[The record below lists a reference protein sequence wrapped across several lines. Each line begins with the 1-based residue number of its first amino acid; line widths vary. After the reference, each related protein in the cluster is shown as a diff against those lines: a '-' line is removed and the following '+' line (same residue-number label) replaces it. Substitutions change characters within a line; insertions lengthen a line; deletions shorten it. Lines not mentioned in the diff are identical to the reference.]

1 MASTPVPQNIAEE
14 VLSLNGIKNIGQAS
28 IREVSKIINEI
39 EHQTGVKFI
48 RMEIGI
54 PGLPTPEIGVNAHI
68 EAVKNGVSS
77 QYPPMDGIP
86 ELKKEAA
93 RFVKNFLDIDVL
105 PECCIPTAGSMQAG
119 IAAVLTVNRMDKNKE
134 GTLFIDPGF
143 PVQKA
148 QCKML
153 GQTYRTFDI
162 YNYRGEKL
170 RAKLEE
176 MMSDG
181 KVASILYSNPNNPAW
196 FCLTDEELRIIGE
209 VANKYNVVVI
219 EDLAYFGMDF
229 RKDYSKPGVSP
240 YQPTVAKYTDNFI
253 LFISAS
259 KAFSY
264 AGERMA
270 LVAFSEKVWNIQAP
284 DLLRYF
290 QTENLGRAF
299 VLGALYA
306 LTAGASH
313 SAQYGFA
320 AMLKAV
326 NDDVFNFVENVKEYG
341 RRAEIMKKYF
351 TDNGFYIVYDK
362 DGEDPIADGFFFTVN
377 YPSYRGDE
385 LLKELLNYGISA
397 IALDTTGSECQGI
410 RACVSLV
417 KSEQLPILKERLELF
432 HRQNSGQ

>member
-1 MASTPVPQNIAEE
+1 MKSTPVPQNVAEE

-39 EHQTGVKFI
+39 EQRTDVKFI

-68 EAVKNGVSS
+68 EAIKRGVSS

-93 RFVKNFLDIDVL
+93 RFVKNFLDINVV

-119 IAAVLTVNRMDKNKE
+119 IAAVLTVNRMYKDKE

-148 QCKML
+148 QCTML

-176 MMSDG
+176 MLSDG
-181 KVASILYSNPNNPAW
+181 KISSILYSNPNNPAW
-196 FCLTDEELRIIGE
+196 FCLTDEELQIIGE

-240 YQPTVAKYTDNFI
+240 YQPTVARYTDNFI
-253 LFISAS
+253 LFISSS
-259 KAFSY
+259 KVFSY

-270 LVAFSEKVWNIQAP
+270 LVVFSEKIWNTKAP

-290 QTENLGRAF
+290 QTDNLGRAF

-306 LTAGASH
+306 LTAGTSH

-320 AMLKAV
+320 TMLKAV
-326 NDDVFNFVENVKEYG
+326 NDDVFNFVESVKEYG

-351 TDNGFYIVYDK
+351 TDNGFFIVYDK

-377 YPSYRGDE
+377 YPGYRGDE

-397 IALDTTGSECQGI
+397 ISLDTTGSDCQGI

-432 HRQNSGQ
+432 HKQNLKG

>member
-1 MASTPVPQNIAEE
+1 MKVTPVPKNIAEE
-14 VLSLNGIKNIGQAS
+14 VLSLNGIQNIGHAN
-28 IREVSKIINEI
+28 IREVSKIINDI
-39 EHQTGVKFI
+39 EQRTGVEFV
-48 RMEIGI
+48 RMEIGV
-54 PGLPTPEIGVNAHI
+54 PGLPTPEVGVEAHI
-68 EAVKNGVSS
+68 QALKNGISS
-77 QYPPMDGIP
+77 IYPPIDGTP
-86 ELKKEAA
+86 DFKKEAV
-93 RFVKNFLDIDVL
+93 RFVKNFLDIDVV
-105 PECCIPTAGSMQAG
+105 PECCIPTTGSMQAG
-119 IAAVLTVNRMDKNKE
+119 MATVMTVNRMDKNKE

-153 GQTYRTFDI
+153 GQTYRSFDV
-162 YNYRGEKL
+162 YNFRGEKL
-170 RAKLEE
+170 REKLEE
-176 MMSDG
+176 MLSDG
-181 KVASILYSNPNNPAW
+181 KISSILYSSPNNPAW
-196 FCLTDEELRIIGE
+196 YCLTDEELRMIGE

-229 RKDYSKPGVSP
+229 RKDYSTPGKSP

-253 LFISAS
+253 LFISSS

-270 LVAFSEKVWNIQAP
+270 LVVFSEKIWNIQAP

-290 QTENLGRAF
+290 QTDKLGRAYLF
-299 VLGALYA
+299 GALYA
-306 LTAGASH
+306 LSAGTSH

-320 AMLKAV
+320 AMLKAS
-326 NDDVFNFVENVKEYG
+326 NDSTYNYIEAVREYG
-341 RRAEIMKKYF
+341 ERAKIMKKYF

-362 DGEDPIADGFFFTVN
+362 DGEVPIADGFFFTVN
-377 YPSYRGDE
+377 YPGYAGDQ

-417 KSEQLPILKERLELF
+417 KAKQLPLLKERLELF
-432 HRQNSGQ
+432 HKQNA

>member
-1 MASTPVPQNIAEE
+1 MKSTPVPQNVAEE
-14 VLSLNGIKNIGQAS
+14 VLSLNGIKNIGHAN
-28 IREVSKIINEI
+28 IREVSKIINDI
-39 EHQTGVKFI
+39 EQKTGVEFI
-48 RMEIGI
+48 RMEIGV

-68 EAVKNGVSS
+68 QALKNGVSS
-77 QYPPMDGIP
+77 VYPPIDGIP
-86 ELKKEAA
+86 EFKTEAV

-105 PECCIPTAGSMQAG
+105 SECCIPTTGSMQAG
-119 IAAVLTVNRMDKNKE
+119 MAAVLTVNRMYKDKE

-153 GQTYRTFDI
+153 GHTYRTFDV

-176 MMSDG
+176 MVSDG
-181 KVASILYSNPNNPAW
+181 KISSILYSSPNNPAW
-196 FCLTDEELRIIGE
+196 FCLTEEELQIIGE
-209 VANKYNVVVI
+209 VANKYNIIVI

-253 LFISAS
+253 LFISSS

-270 LVAFSEKVWNIQAP
+270 LVVFSEKVWSLQAP
-284 DLLRYF
+284 DLLRF
-290 QTENLGRAF
+290 FSTDRLGRAF
-299 VLGALYA
+299 MFGALYA
-306 LTAGASH
+306 LSAGTSH

-320 AMLKAV
+320 AMLKAT
-326 NDDVFNFVENVKEYG
+326 NDSTYNYIEAVKEYG
-341 RRAEIMKKYF
+341 ERARIMKQYF

-362 DGEDPIADGFFFTVN
+362 DGEEAIADGFFFTVN
-377 YPSYRGDE
+377 YPGYAGDK

-417 KSEQLPILKERLELF
+417 KSEQLPLLKERLELF
-432 HRQNSGQ
+432 HKQNS